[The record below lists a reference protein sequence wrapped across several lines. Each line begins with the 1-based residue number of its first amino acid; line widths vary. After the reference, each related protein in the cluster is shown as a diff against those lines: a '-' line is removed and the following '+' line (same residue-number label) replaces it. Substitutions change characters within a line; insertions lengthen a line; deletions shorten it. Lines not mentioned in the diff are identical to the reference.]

1 MRSKLRWEGIN
12 LEVIAMQIKTFYL
25 ETYGP
30 SVLFILI
37 LIISKCSFL
46 YQMDGAQ
53 VALIAHIH

>member
-1 MRSKLRWEGIN
+1 
-12 LEVIAMQIKTFYL
+12 MQIKTFYL